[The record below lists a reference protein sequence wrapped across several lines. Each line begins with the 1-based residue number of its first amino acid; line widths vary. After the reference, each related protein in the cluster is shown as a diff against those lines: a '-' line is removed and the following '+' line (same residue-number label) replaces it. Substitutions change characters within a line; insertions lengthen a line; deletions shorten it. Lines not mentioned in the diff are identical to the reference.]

1 MTSRADSWGWK
12 MEVLINTQINYRNGT
27 LSWRSTVY
35 LIKEE
40 KMGGVLPKIDY
51 RCLALRRKSILFY
64 GKSEPNYSTKS
75 CLNFAIMLGTI
86 LIDSNWLV

>member
-12 MEVLINTQINYRNGT
+12 MEVLISTQINYRNGI

-40 KMGGVLPKIDY
+40 KMGVLPKFGY
-51 RCLALRRKSILFY
+51 ECLVLQGKSVLFC
-64 GKSEPNYSTKS
+64 GKSESNYTAKS
-75 CLNFAIMLGTI
+75 Y
-86 LIDSNWLV
+86 LIINSDLLVL

>member
-40 KMGGVLPKIDY
+40 KMGGTTKI
-51 RCLALRRKSILFY
+51 RLRIL
-64 GKSEPNYSTKS
+64 SSTGEK
-75 CLNFAIMLGTI
+75 CTI
-86 LIDSNWLV
+86 LWETRV

>member
-27 LSWRSTVY
+27 LSWRLTVY

-40 KMGGVLPKIDY
+40 KMGGVLPKFDY
-51 RCLALRRKSILFY
+51 RYLALRRKNILPFD
-64 GKSEPNYSTKS
+64 KPESNYAAKKGTNCQFSNNVRN
-75 CLNFAIMLGTI
+75 NFH
-86 LIDSNWLV
+86 

>member
-12 MEVLINTQINYRNGT
+12 MEVVINTQINYRNGT

-40 KMGGVLPKIDY
+40 KMGGTTKI
-51 RCLALRRKSILFY
+51 RLRILSSPEE
-64 GKSEPNYSTKS
+64 K
-75 CLNFAIMLGTI
+75 CTI
-86 LIDSNWLV
+86 LWETRV

>member
-35 LIKEE
+35 LTKEE
-40 KMGGVLPKIDY
+40 KMGGTTKIWLQMLSFTEEK
-51 RCLALRRKSILFY
+51 CVIL
-64 GKSEPNYSTKS
+64 
-75 CLNFAIMLGTI
+75 
-86 LIDSNWLV
+86 W

>member
-40 KMGGVLPKIDY
+40 KMGGTTKIWLQMLSFTEERY
-51 RCLALRRKSILFY
+51 AIL
-64 GKSEPNYSTKS
+64 
-75 CLNFAIMLGTI
+75 
-86 LIDSNWLV
+86 W

>member
-35 LIKEE
+35 LTKEE
-40 KMGGVLPKIDY
+40 KMGGTTKIWLQMLSFTEEKY
-51 RCLALRRKSILFY
+51 TYFAVNQSLVILL
-64 GKSEPNYSTKS
+64 KVTS
-75 CLNFAIMLGTI
+75 L
-86 LIDSNWLV
+86 LIQTC

>member
-35 LIKEE
+35 LIEEE
-40 KMGGVLPKIDY
+40 KMGGTTKIWLWMLSFTEEKY
-51 RCLALRRKSILFY
+51 HYFAANQSLTLLLLIVNLAI
-64 GKSEPNYSTKS
+64 
-75 CLNFAIMLGTI
+75 ILGTI

>member
-40 KMGGVLPKIDY
+40 KMGGVLPKFGY
-51 RCLALRRKSILFY
+51 RCLVLRRKIVLFY
-64 GKSEPNYSTKS
+64 GKSEPENIIKN
-75 CLNFAIMLGTI
+75 CFRINPDL
-86 LIDSNWLV
+86 LV

>member
-40 KMGGVLPKIDY
+40 KMGGTTKIWLQVLS
-51 RCLALRRKSILFY
+51 L
-64 GKSEPNYSTKS
+64 TKEK
-75 CLNFAIMLGTI
+75 CTI
-86 LIDSNWLV
+86 LW

>member
-12 MEVLINTQINYRNGT
+12 MEALIDTQINYRNGT

-40 KMGGVLPKIDY
+40 KMGGY
-51 RCLALRRKSILFY
+51 Y
-64 GKSEPNYSTKS
+64 QN
-75 CLNFAIMLGTI
+75 
-86 LIDSNWLV
+86 LVTDT

>member
-27 LSWRSTVY
+27 LSWRLTVY

-40 KMGGVLPKIDY
+40 KMGGTTKIWLSI
-51 RCLALRRKSILFY
+51 RNLTGKSILFC
-64 GKSEPNYSTKS
+64 GKSESNYTSKS
-75 CLNFAIMLGTI
+75 YFVT
-86 LIDSNWLV
+86 DSDLLV

>member
-40 KMGGVLPKIDY
+40 KMGGTTKIWLQILSFIKETYTIFMINQSLFILPKVTANLHSD
-51 RCLALRRKSILFY
+51 L
-64 GKSEPNYSTKS
+64 
-75 CLNFAIMLGTI
+75 
-86 LIDSNWLV
+86 LI

>member
-12 MEVLINTQINYRNGT
+12 MEVLINTQVNYRNGT

-40 KMGGVLPKIDY
+40 KMGVLPKFGY
-51 RCLALRRKSILFY
+51 RCLVSRRKNVLFC
-64 GKSEPNYSTKS
+64 GKSESNYTTKS
-75 CLNFAIMLGTI
+75 YFV
-86 LIDSNWLV
+86 IDSNLLI

>member
-40 KMGGVLPKIDY
+40 KMGGTTKNWLQMLSFAEEKY
-51 RCLALRRKSILFY
+51 SIL
-64 GKSEPNYSTKS
+64 
-75 CLNFAIMLGTI
+75 
-86 LIDSNWLV
+86 W

>member
-40 KMGGVLPKIDY
+40 KMGGVLPKFGY
-51 RCLALRRKSILFY
+51 RYLALKRRSILLY
-64 GKSEPNYSTKS
+64 DKPE
-75 CLNFAIMLGTI
+75 
-86 LIDSNWLV
+86 SNSATQGH

>member
-12 MEVLINTQINYRNGT
+12 MEVLINTQINYRNGI

-40 KMGGVLPKIDY
+40 KMEGTTKIWLLILNLMGKSVLF
-51 RCLALRRKSILFY
+51 C
-64 GKSEPNYSTKS
+64 GKSESNYTTKS
-75 CLNFAIMLGTI
+75 CLI
-86 LIDSNWLV
+86 IDSDLLV

>member
-35 LIKEE
+35 LTKEE
-40 KMGGVLPKIDY
+40 KMGGTTKIWLQMLSFTEEKY
-51 RCLALRRKSILFY
+51 TYFAVNQSLIILL
-64 GKSEPNYSTKS
+64 KVTS
-75 CLNFAIMLGTI
+75 L
-86 LIDSNWLV
+86 LIQTC